1 MWGKTTWKSSPAA
14 HTLLRR
20 IYPRSRV
27 FPPLPHRLSRGGEVP
42 SGNGGLKAKT
52 QRHVKCF
59 EGAQPWWP
67 DLVMLVRGVRHKW
80 SVQDLLPPELCLPS
94 VLLGCVRVCVCARI
108 PPLLLLQRRFNGLW
122 AGSMK
127 PGITFSAVNKLE
139 THFRVGGGEM
149 CERRLHKWLETLIKK
164 KIITIKA

>member
-1 MWGKTTWKSSPAA
+1 MKRTGPAPTRA
-14 HTLLRR
+14 LLA
-20 IYPRSRV
+20 V
-27 FPPLPHRLSRGGEVP
+27 GF
-42 SGNGGLKAKT
+42 A
-52 QRHVKCF
+52 
-59 EGAQPWWP
+59 W
-67 DLVMLVRGVRHKW
+67 
-80 SVQDLLPPELCLPS
+80 
-94 VLLGCVRVCVCARI
+94 VRVCVCVCI

-139 THFRVGGGEM
+139 THFRVAGGEM